1 MYTQINGTGWLRSKF
16 SQSHGWQ
23 QAEQTCIWFNQW
35 YHRNLTLKCSWCY
48 LFFNTVYKEDF
59 MKDADFK
66 CTMSDEAQLHFE
78 HRSHILFGCWYP
90 LLGQCSFP
98 KPCLHLWLH
107 KHMHQFY
114 CLENFKVPHF
124 VTLRISIWLRW
135 SILANKSAGNAKL
148 ITLFIVGETTAES
161 CGQLYFSFQVYSGY
175 GQLWGNNGVGYFV
188 YYQTYKKGKI

>member
-1 MYTQINGTGWLRSKF
+1 
-16 SQSHGWQ
+16 
-23 QAEQTCIWFNQW
+23 
-35 YHRNLTLKCSWCY
+35 
-48 LFFNTVYKEDF
+48 
-59 MKDADFK
+59 
-66 CTMSDEAQLHFE
+66 
-78 HRSHILFGCWYP
+78 
-90 LLGQCSFP
+90 
-98 KPCLHLWLH
+98 
-107 KHMHQFY
+107 MHQFY